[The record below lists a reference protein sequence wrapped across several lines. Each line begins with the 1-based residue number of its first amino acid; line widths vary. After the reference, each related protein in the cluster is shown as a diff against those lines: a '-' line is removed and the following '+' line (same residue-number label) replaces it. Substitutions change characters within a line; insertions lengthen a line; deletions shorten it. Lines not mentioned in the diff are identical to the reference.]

1 MSDDIANSS
10 LFMISTPQPQ
20 LKLLE
25 NKVKSKSEAVFK
37 NLNVLRKIEIAKT
50 YDVFEREKFNDYKY
64 QEQEINETL
73 RYEGQEDGRIH
84 QR

>member
-1 MSDDIANSS
+1 
-10 LFMISTPQPQ
+10 MISTPQPQ